1 MNRLLVATAAFL
13 LALPVQAN
21 FRVNDQD
28 NFIWDCYQPYW
39 YLSNGTNDAWDGMF
53 YLNINNVRFSN
64 AQMQTELN
72 GRGTRSGEVVMG
84 SLRVQ
89 RAFWVPTSNPNANM
103 RNYGRYLTIIR
114 NPTQQDQTVNV
125 LINGNLGSDSGTV
138 STGSSDGDANFEN
151 TDTWVATDDASNGGG
166 DPSLAY
172 VFQDENA
179 RHRIGSIIRN
189 RDNMSFTWN
198 NVTVPASGQV
208 TMLFFVI
215 QDRNREASFEEARAL
230 VQLPDAVLEGLAD
243 SERATLINF
252 ASNAPPTWD
261 ELDPVDVFVGQ
272 QVRLRIGVAEPDDDE
287 LEITVDGLP
296 RGATYQ
302 ALASKLRWTPSL
314 DQIGEH
320 EIRFHAVE
328 VREDGEDPLEDE
340 TTVHITVHEMNRPP
354 SFTTEPEL
362 EIAQG
367 ERWAY
372 RPAGTDLESPD
383 DLTLELVEGPDSM
396 TLEEGELSWRAEE
409 APGMVIPVR
418 LAFQDADGARAF
430 QSFEIRV
437 SVNRHAPVALVV
449 QGDVDRGP
457 GDVELDGTPSFDPN
471 GGELFYHWRYVDGP
485 PEAGQVEVNNLT
497 QSVARTRPLKQG
509 HYIFELIVN
518 NGILSSRPAEFHVNV
533 VNVSPVAVAGE
544 DQATNLVAG
553 DETDVSLD
561 GSLSFD
567 PNPEDVI
574 DYEWTQVSGPVV
586 HDLTG
591 ADSDRPSF
599 IAKMPAS
606 YRFVLVVTDQ
616 HGNKSDPSVV
626 AIDLVD
632 PTPPVQPPPPVPADG
647 CNTAPLSLW
656 SALGL
661 LFLCGPVRRRRLFN

>member
-1 MNRLLVATAAFL
+1 MNRLIVVIAACF
-13 LALPVQAN
+13 LALPAQAN

-28 NFIWDCYQPYW
+28 NYIWDCYQPYW

-72 GRGTRSGEVVMG
+72 GRGVRSGEVVMG
-84 SLRVQ
+84 NLRVQ
-89 RAFWVPTSNPNANM
+89 RAFWVPQGNPNANM

-114 NPTQQDQTVNV
+114 NPGQQDQNVNV

-138 STGSSDGDANFEN
+138 STGSSDGDTNFEN

-172 VFQDENA
+172 VFQDDNA
-179 RHRIGSIIRN
+179 RHRIASIIRS

-198 NVTVPASGQV
+198 NVTVPAGGQV
-208 TMLFFVI
+208 TLLFFVI
-215 QDRNREASFEEARAL
+215 QDRNRDASFEEARTL

-261 ELDPVDVFVGQ
+261 DLDPVDVFVGQ
-272 QVRLRIGVAEPDDDE
+272 QVRLRIGVSEPDDDE
-287 LEITVDGLP
+287 LEVTVEGLP

-302 ALASKLRWTPSL
+302 PLAGKLRWTPSL
-314 DQIGEH
+314 DQVGEH

-340 TTVHITVHEMNRPP
+340 TVVQITVHEMNRPP

-362 EIAQG
+362 DIAQG
-367 ERWAY
+367 ERWVY
-372 RPAGTDLESPD
+372 RPVGTDLESPD
-383 DLTLELVEGPDSM
+383 DLTLELVEGPESM
-396 TLEEGELSWRAEE
+396 TLEEGELSWRADE
-409 APGMVIPVR
+409 APGMDIPVR
-418 LAFQDADGARAF
+418 LSLQDADGARAF
-430 QSFEIRV
+430 QTFDLRV
-437 SVNRHAPVALVV
+437 TVNRHAPVALVV
-449 QGDVDRGP
+449 QGDVERGP
-457 GDVELDGTPSFDPN
+457 GDVELDGTPSYDPN

-485 PEAGQVEVNNLT
+485 PEAGRVEVTSPT

-518 NGILSSRPAEFHVNV
+518 NGVLSSRPAEFHVNV
-533 VNVSPVAVAGE
+533 VNVAPVAMAGD
-544 DQATNLVAG
+544 DQALNLVAG
-553 DETDVSLD
+553 DEADVVLD
-561 GSLSFD
+561 GSMSFD

-574 DYEWTQVSGPVV
+574 TYEWTQVVGPVV
-586 HDLTG
+586 HDLIG
-591 ADSDRPSF
+591 GDSDRPTF
-599 IAKMPAS
+599 IAKMPAT

-616 HGNKSDPSVV
+616 LGNKSTPSVV
-626 AIDLVD
+626 SIDLVD
-632 PTPPVQPPPPVPADG
+632 PTPVAPPAPPVPADG
-647 CNTAPLSLW
+647 CQSTPASLW
-656 SALGL
+656 SIFGIFLVLGPL
-661 LFLCGPVRRRRLFN
+661 RRRLIN